1 MKKASHKQTNKS
13 RYIPL
18 ALLSLG
24 FVAATAVLGLTTGF
38 VPIAEGPEV
47 RRIVNTNVVTASAL
61 DMPDPIL
68 PASDGKRIWAVRESI
83 GQLSRSDSKN
93 KKVSNIDEKQK
104 AGSQAQQMVAFE
116 NNKIR
121 LAIGEEGLVL
131 DNVRGKGTNSL
142 ASLLSLDGFS
152 MPNLI
157 VLQPSR
163 YGDPL
168 DMNGRPLRWQSV
180 DLLLVGLMRLAPKT
194 SSDNQD
200 ATSPNKRKGLDRPQ
214 QVIVIRE
221 PAYIDGGRLHSRAG
235 QYRDIVETFAGKY
248 NLSVP
253 LIFAIIHSE
262 SDFTTTL
269 VSRSKAMG
277 LMQLLPSTASGEIH
291 RYLYGQRGQVTFDDL
306 RVPEINIRYGTTYL
320 HILLTRYFQDV
331 QDPTSREYCVIAAY
345 NMGPNRF
352 LRHYGKTN
360 GEAVARFNSMTADE
374 LYHDMTSNLPFRET
388 RFYVAKVRKLKD
400 MYSAMK

>member
-1 MKKASHKQTNKS
+1 MKNDSHKQTKKL
-13 RYIPL
+13 RCGPL

-24 FVAATAVLGLTTGF
+24 MVAATAVLGLTTGF
-38 VPIAEGPEV
+38 VPLAEGPEV
-47 RRIVNTNVVTASAL
+47 RRLVNTHVVTASAL

-68 PASDGKRIWAVRESI
+68 PAGDGKRVWAVRESV
-83 GQLSRSDSKN
+83 GQVSRQDSKS
-93 KKVSNIDEKQK
+93 KTKQSTQQK
-104 AGSQAQQMVAFE
+104 PSGQSQQMVAFE
-116 NNKIR
+116 DNKIR
-121 LAIGEEGLVL
+121 LAIGEDGLVL
-131 DNVRGKGTNSL
+131 DTVRDKGAGGL

-152 MPNLI
+152 MPNLV
-157 VLQPSR
+157 VLQPNR

-168 DMNGRPLRWQSV
+168 DMDGRPLRWKSG
-180 DLLLVGLMRLAPKT
+180 DLLLIGLMRLAPRT
-194 SSDNQD
+194 AEDQD
-200 ATSPNKRKGLDRPQ
+200 PIAQNKQKSPDRPQ
-214 QVIVIRE
+214 HVIVIRE
-221 PAYIDGGRLHSRAG
+221 PAYIDGGKLHNRAG
-235 QYRDIVETFAGKY
+235 QYRQIVETFAGKY

-320 HILLTRYFQDV
+320 HILLTRYFQGV